1 MFENFNP
8 ENDFDIKSVE
18 KDPEQLKNIYEEQN
32 NSIELEEDDWLNNLS
47 KEQLENAK
55 SLIEDIEE
63 QEKNENFLENLSDD
77 NTIHL

>member
-18 KDPEQLKNIYEEQN
+18 KDPEQLKNIYEEKN